1 MLKKI
6 LSVSGK
12 PGLYQMVSQGKNM
25 LIIESLTD
33 KKRIP
38 AYARDKVISLGD
50 IAIYTNE
57 KEVPLYEVLNSV
69 KQKEG
74 GQKVSLELTK
84 ASPDDLRAYLAE
96 VLPDFDRER
105 VYPTDIKRLL
115 TWYNILLGAGIT
127 EYEPQEEKQE
137 KEKEE
142 VKETA
147 EAAVEEPKKAAPK
160 KTARAKSTASTS
172 TATKKQA
179 APKKTT
185 TTATAKAPAAKA
197 TQRTRQK

>member
-57 KEVPLYEVLNSV
+57 KEVPLYEVLSSV

-74 GQKVSLELTK
+74 GQKVSIELSK
-84 ASPDDLRAYLAE
+84 ASPDELRAYLAE

-115 TWYNILLGAGIT
+115 TWYNLLLEAGIT

-137 KEKEE
+137 KKE
-142 VKETA
+142 ETA
-147 EAAVEEPKKAAPK
+147 ETAVEEPKKATPQ
-160 KTARAKSTASTS
+160 KTVRAKSTAAAST
-172 TATKKQA
+172 TAKKQA
-179 APKKTT
+179 TPKK
-185 TTATAKAPAAKA
+185 ATAAKT

>member
-57 KEVPLYEVLNSV
+57 KEVPLYEVLSSV
-69 KQKEG
+69 KQKEN
-74 GQKVSLELTK
+74 GQKVSIELSK
-84 ASPDDLRAYLAE
+84 ASPDELRAYLAE
-96 VLPDFDRER
+96 LLPDFDRER

-115 TWYNILLGAGIT
+115 TWYNLLLEAGIT
-127 EYEPQEEKQE
+127 EYEPQEEKRE
-137 KEKEE
+137 KKE
-142 VKETA
+142 ETA
-147 EAAVEEPKKAAPK
+147 ETAVEEPKKATPQ
-160 KTARAKSTASTS
+160 KTVRAKSTAAAST
-172 TATKKQA
+172 TAKKQA
-179 APKKTT
+179 TPKK
-185 TTATAKAPAAKA
+185 ATAANT

>member
-57 KEVPLYEVLNSV
+57 KEVPLYEVLSSV
-69 KQKEG
+69 KQKEN
-74 GQKVSLELTK
+74 GQKVSIELSK
-84 ASPDDLRAYLAE
+84 ASPDELRAYLAE
-96 VLPDFDRER
+96 LLPDFDRER

-115 TWYNILLGAGIT
+115 TWYNLLLEAGIT

-137 KEKEE
+137 KKE
-142 VKETA
+142 ETA
-147 EAAVEEPKKAAPK
+147 ETAVEEPKKATPQ
-160 KTARAKSTASTS
+160 KTVRAKSTAAAST
-172 TATKKQA
+172 TAKKQA
-179 APKKTT
+179 TPNK
-185 TTATAKAPAAKA
+185 ATAAKT

>member
-57 KEVPLYEVLNSV
+57 KEVPLYEVLSSV
-69 KQKEG
+69 KQKEN
-74 GQKVSLELTK
+74 GQKVSIELSR
-84 ASPDDLRAYLAE
+84 ASPDELRAYLAE
-96 VLPDFDRER
+96 LLPDFDRER

-115 TWYNILLGAGIT
+115 TWYNLLLEAGIT

-137 KEKEE
+137 KKE
-142 VKETA
+142 ETA
-147 EAAVEEPKKAAPK
+147 ETAVEEPKKATPQ
-160 KTARAKSTASTS
+160 KTVRAKSTAAAST
-172 TATKKQA
+172 TAKKQA
-179 APKKTT
+179 TPKK
-185 TTATAKAPAAKA
+185 ATAAKT

>member
-57 KEVPLYEVLNSV
+57 KEVPLYEVLSSV
-69 KQKEG
+69 KQKEN
-74 GQKVSLELTK
+74 GQKVSIELSK
-84 ASPDDLRAYLAE
+84 ASPDELRAYLAE
-96 VLPDFDRER
+96 LLPDFDRER

-115 TWYNILLGAGIT
+115 TWYNLLLEAGIT

-137 KEKEE
+137 KKE
-142 VKETA
+142 ETA
-147 EAAVEEPKKAAPK
+147 EATVEEPKKAAPK
-160 KTARAKSTASTS
+160 KTVRAKSTAAAS
-172 TATKKQA
+172 TAAKKQA
-179 APKKTT
+179 APKKTA
-185 TTATAKAPAAKA
+185 TTATKAPAAKA

>member
-1 MLKKI
+1 
-6 LSVSGK
+6 
-12 PGLYQMVSQGKNM
+12 M

-57 KEVPLYEVLNSV
+57 KEVPLYEVLSSV
-69 KQKEG
+69 KQKEN
-74 GQKVSLELTK
+74 GQKVSIELSK
-84 ASPDDLRAYLAE
+84 ASPDELRAYLAE
-96 VLPDFDRER
+96 LLPDFDRER

-115 TWYNILLGAGIT
+115 TWYNLLLEAGIT

-137 KEKEE
+137 KKE
-142 VKETA
+142 ETA
-147 EAAVEEPKKAAPK
+147 ETAVEEPKKATPQ
-160 KTARAKSTASTS
+160 KTVRAKSTASTS
-172 TATKKQA
+172 AAAKKQA
-179 APKKTT
+179 APKKTA
-185 TTATAKAPAAKA
+185 TTATKAPAAKA

>member
-57 KEVPLYEVLNSV
+57 KEVPLYEVLSSV
-69 KQKEG
+69 KQKEN
-74 GQKVSLELTK
+74 GQKVSIELSK
-84 ASPDDLRAYLAE
+84 ASPDELRAYLAE
-96 VLPDFDRER
+96 LLPDFARER

-115 TWYNILLGAGIT
+115 TWYNLLLEAGIT

-137 KEKEE
+137 KKE
-142 VKETA
+142 ETA
-147 EAAVEEPKKAAPK
+147 ETAVEEPKKATPQ
-160 KTARAKSTASTS
+160 KTVRAKSTAAAST
-172 TATKKQA
+172 TAKKQA
-179 APKKTT
+179 TPKK
-185 TTATAKAPAAKA
+185 ATAAKT

>member
-38 AYARDKVISLGD
+38 AYARDKVIPLGD

-84 ASPDDLRAYLAE
+84 ASPDELRAYLAE

-115 TWYNILLGAGIT
+115 TWYNILLAAGIT

-137 KEKEE
+137 KEEVEE
-142 VKETA
+142 TGES
-147 EAAVEEPKKAAPK
+147 AVEEPKKAAPK
-160 KTARAKSTASTS
+160 KTTRAKSTASTS

>member
-57 KEVPLYEVLNSV
+57 KEVPLYEVLSSV
-69 KQKEG
+69 KQKEN
-74 GQKVSLELTK
+74 GQKVSIELSK
-84 ASPDDLRAYLAE
+84 ASPDELRAYLAE
-96 VLPDFDRER
+96 LLPDFDRER

-115 TWYNILLGAGIT
+115 TWYNLLLEAGIT

-137 KEKEE
+137 KKE
-142 VKETA
+142 ETA
-147 EAAVEEPKKAAPK
+147 ETAVEEPKKATPQ
-160 KTARAKSTASTS
+160 KTVRAKSTAAAST
-172 TATKKQA
+172 TAKKKQA
-179 APKKTT
+179 TPKK
-185 TTATAKAPAAKA
+185 ATAAKT

>member
-57 KEVPLYEVLNSV
+57 KEVPLYEILNSV
-69 KQKEG
+69 KQKEN
-74 GQKVSLELTK
+74 GQKVSIELSK
-84 ASPDDLRAYLAE
+84 ASPDELRAYLAE
-96 VLPDFDRER
+96 LLPDFDRER

-115 TWYNILLGAGIT
+115 TWYNLLLEAGIT

-137 KEKEE
+137 KKE
-142 VKETA
+142 ETA
-147 EAAVEEPKKAAPK
+147 ETAVEEPKKATPQ
-160 KTARAKSTASTS
+160 KTVRAKSTAAAST
-172 TATKKQA
+172 TAKKQA
-179 APKKTT
+179 TPKK
-185 TTATAKAPAAKA
+185 ATAAKT

>member
-57 KEVPLYEVLNSV
+57 KEVPLYEVLSSV
-69 KQKEG
+69 KQKEN
-74 GQKVSLELTK
+74 GQKVSIELSK
-84 ASPDDLRAYLAE
+84 ASPDELRAYLAE
-96 VLPDFDRER
+96 LLPDFDRER

-115 TWYNILLGAGIT
+115 TWYNLLLEAGIT

-137 KEKEE
+137 KKE
-142 VKETA
+142 ETA
-147 EAAVEEPKKAAPK
+147 ETAVEEPKKATPQ
-160 KTARAKSTASTS
+160 KTVRAKSTASTS
-172 TATKKQA
+172 AAAKKQA
-179 APKKTT
+179 APKKTA
-185 TTATAKAPAAKA
+185 TTATKAPAAKA

>member
-127 EYEPQEEKQE
+127 EYEPQEDKPEAAAEEEEKVE
-137 KEKEE
+137 APKEE
-142 VKETA
+142 TKQ
-147 EAAVEEPKKAAPK
+147 AAPK
-160 KTARAKSTASTS
+160 KTTRAKSTAAAS
-172 TATKKQA
+172 TAAKKQA

-185 TTATAKAPAAKA
+185 TTAAKAPAAKA

>member
-57 KEVPLYEVLNSV
+57 KEVPLYEVLSSV
-69 KQKEG
+69 KQKES
-74 GQKVSLELTK
+74 GQKVSIELSK
-84 ASPDDLRAYLAE
+84 ASPDELRAYLAE

-137 KEKEE
+137 KE
-142 VKETA
+142 ETA
-147 EAAVEEPKKAAPK
+147 EATVEEPKKAAPK
-160 KTARAKSTASTS
+160 KTVRAKSTAAAS
-172 TATKKQA
+172 TAAKKQA
-179 APKKTT
+179 APKKTA
-185 TTATAKAPAAKA
+185 TTATKAPAAKA

>member
-57 KEVPLYEVLNSV
+57 KEVPLYEVLSSV
-69 KQKEG
+69 KQKEN
-74 GQKVSLELTK
+74 GQKVSIELSK
-84 ASPDDLRAYLAE
+84 ASPDELCAYLAE
-96 VLPDFDRER
+96 LLPDFDRER

-115 TWYNILLGAGIT
+115 TWYNLLLEAGIT

-137 KEKEE
+137 KKE
-142 VKETA
+142 ETA
-147 EAAVEEPKKAAPK
+147 ETAVEEPKKATPQ
-160 KTARAKSTASTS
+160 KTVRAKSTAAAST
-172 TATKKQA
+172 TAKKQA
-179 APKKTT
+179 TPKK
-185 TTATAKAPAAKA
+185 ATAAKT

>member
-57 KEVPLYEVLNSV
+57 KEVPLYEVLSSV
-69 KQKEG
+69 KQKEN
-74 GQKVSLELTK
+74 GQKVSIELSK
-84 ASPDDLRAYLAE
+84 ASPDELRAYLAE
-96 VLPDFDRER
+96 LLPDFDRER

-115 TWYNILLGAGIT
+115 TWYNLLLEAGIT

-137 KEKEE
+137 KKE
-142 VKETA
+142 ETA
-147 EAAVEEPKKAAPK
+147 ETAVEEPKKATPQ
-160 KTARAKSTASTS
+160 KTVRAKSTAAAST
-172 TATKKQA
+172 TAKQQA
-179 APKKTT
+179 TPKK
-185 TTATAKAPAAKA
+185 ATAAKT

>member
-57 KEVPLYEVLNSV
+57 KEVPLYEVLSSV
-69 KQKEG
+69 KQKEN
-74 GQKVSLELTK
+74 GQKVSIELSK
-84 ASPDDLRAYLAE
+84 ASPDELSAYLAE
-96 VLPDFDRER
+96 LLPDFDRER

-115 TWYNILLGAGIT
+115 TWYNLLLEAGIT

-137 KEKEE
+137 KKE
-142 VKETA
+142 ETA
-147 EAAVEEPKKAAPK
+147 ETAVEEPKKATPQ
-160 KTARAKSTASTS
+160 KTVRAKSTAAAST
-172 TATKKQA
+172 TAKKQA
-179 APKKTT
+179 TPKK
-185 TTATAKAPAAKA
+185 ATAAKT

>member
-12 PGLYQMVSQGKNM
+12 PSLYQMISQEKNM

-57 KEVPLYEVLNSV
+57 KEIPLYEVLSSV

-74 GQKVSLELTK
+74 GQKVSIELSK
-84 ASPDDLRAYLAE
+84 ASPDELRAYLAE
-96 VLPDFDRER
+96 LLPDFDRER

-115 TWYNILLGAGIT
+115 TWYNLLLEAGIT

-137 KEKEE
+137 KKE
-142 VKETA
+142 ETA
-147 EAAVEEPKKAAPK
+147 ETAVEEPKKATPQ
-160 KTARAKSTASTS
+160 KTVRAKSTAAAST
-172 TATKKQA
+172 TAKKQA
-179 APKKTT
+179 TPKK
-185 TTATAKAPAAKA
+185 ATAAKT
-197 TQRTRQK
+197 TQHTQQK

>member
-57 KEVPLYEVLNSV
+57 KEVPLYEVLSSV
-69 KQKEG
+69 KQKEN
-74 GQKVSLELTK
+74 GQKVSIELSK
-84 ASPDDLRAYLAE
+84 ASPDELRAYLAE
-96 VLPDFDRER
+96 LLPDFDRER

-115 TWYNILLGAGIT
+115 TWYNLLLEAGIT

-137 KEKEE
+137 KKE
-142 VKETA
+142 ETA
-147 EAAVEEPKKAAPK
+147 ETAVEEPKKAAPK
-160 KTARAKSTASTS
+160 KTVRAKSTASTS
-172 TATKKQA
+172 AAAKKQA
-179 APKKTT
+179 APKKTA
-185 TTATAKAPAAKA
+185 TTATKAPAAKA

>member
-12 PGLYQMVSQGKNM
+12 PGLYQMVSQGKNV

-57 KEVPLYEVLNSV
+57 KEVPLYEVLSSV
-69 KQKEG
+69 KQKEN
-74 GQKVSLELTK
+74 GQKVSIELSK
-84 ASPDDLRAYLAE
+84 ASPDELRAYLAE
-96 VLPDFDRER
+96 LLPDFDRER

-115 TWYNILLGAGIT
+115 TWYNLLLEAGIT

-137 KEKEE
+137 KKE
-142 VKETA
+142 ETA
-147 EAAVEEPKKAAPK
+147 ETAVEEPKKATPQ
-160 KTARAKSTASTS
+160 KTVRAKSTAAAST
-172 TATKKQA
+172 TAKKQA
-179 APKKTT
+179 TPKK
-185 TTATAKAPAAKA
+185 ATAAKT

>member
-57 KEVPLYEVLNSV
+57 KEVPLYEVLSSV
-69 KQKEG
+69 KQKEN
-74 GQKVSLELTK
+74 GQKVSIELSK
-84 ASPDDLRAYLAE
+84 ASPDELRAYLAE
-96 VLPDFDRER
+96 LLPDFDRER

-115 TWYNILLGAGIT
+115 TWYNLLLEAGIS

-137 KEKEE
+137 KKE
-142 VKETA
+142 ETA
-147 EAAVEEPKKAAPK
+147 ETAVEEPKKATPQ
-160 KTARAKSTASTS
+160 KTVRAKSTAAAST
-172 TATKKQA
+172 TAKKQA
-179 APKKTT
+179 TPKK
-185 TTATAKAPAAKA
+185 ATAAKT

>member
-57 KEVPLYEVLNSV
+57 KEVPLYEVLSSV
-69 KQKEG
+69 KQKEN
-74 GQKVSLELTK
+74 GQKVSIELSK
-84 ASPDDLRAYLAE
+84 ASPDELRAYLAE
-96 VLPDFDRER
+96 LLPDFDRER

-115 TWYNILLGAGIT
+115 TWYNLLLEAGIT

-137 KEKEE
+137 KKE
-142 VKETA
+142 ETA
-147 EAAVEEPKKAAPK
+147 ETAVEEPKKATPQ
-160 KTARAKSTASTS
+160 KTVRAKSTAAAST
-172 TATKKQA
+172 TTKKQA
-179 APKKTT
+179 TPKK
-185 TTATAKAPAAKA
+185 ATAAKT

>member
-57 KEVPLYEVLNSV
+57 KEVPLYEVLSSV
-69 KQKEG
+69 KQKEN
-74 GQKVSLELTK
+74 GQKVSIELSK
-84 ASPDDLRAYLAE
+84 ASPDELRAYLAE
-96 VLPDFDRER
+96 LLPDFDRER

-115 TWYNILLGAGIT
+115 TWYNLLLEAGIT

-137 KEKEE
+137 KKE
-142 VKETA
+142 ETA
-147 EAAVEEPKKAAPK
+147 ETAVEEPKKATPQ
-160 KTARAKSTASTS
+160 KTVRAKSTAAAST
-172 TATKKQA
+172 TAKKQA
-179 APKKTT
+179 TPKK
-185 TTATAKAPAAKA
+185 ATAAKT

>member
-38 AYARDKVISLGD
+38 AYAKDKVISLGN

-57 KEVPLYEVLNSV
+57 KEIPLYKVLSSV

-74 GQKVSLELTK
+74 GQKVLIELSK
-84 ASPDDLRAYLAE
+84 ASLDELQIGRAH
-96 VLPDFDRER
+96 V
-105 VYPTDIKRLL
+105 
-115 TWYNILLGAGIT
+115 
-127 EYEPQEEKQE
+127 
-137 KEKEE
+137 
-142 VKETA
+142 
-147 EAAVEEPKKAAPK
+147 
-160 KTARAKSTASTS
+160 
-172 TATKKQA
+172 
-179 APKKTT
+179 
-185 TTATAKAPAAKA
+185 
-197 TQRTRQK
+197 

>member
-84 ASPDDLRAYLAE
+84 ASPDELRAYLAE

-115 TWYNILLGAGIT
+115 TWYNILLAAGIT

-137 KEKEE
+137 KEEVEE
-142 VKETA
+142 TGES
-147 EAAVEEPKKAAPK
+147 AVEEPKKAAPK
-160 KTARAKSTASTS
+160 KTTRAKSTASTS
-172 TATKKQA
+172 TAAKKQA

>member
-57 KEVPLYEVLNSV
+57 KEVPLYEVLSSV
-69 KQKEG
+69 KQKEN
-74 GQKVSLELTK
+74 GQKVSIELSK
-84 ASPDDLRAYLAE
+84 ASPDELRAYLAE
-96 VLPDFDRER
+96 LLPDFDRER

-115 TWYNILLGAGIT
+115 TWYNLLLEAGIT

-137 KEKEE
+137 KKE
-142 VKETA
+142 ETA
-147 EAAVEEPKKAAPK
+147 ETAVEEPKKAAPQ
-160 KTARAKSTASTS
+160 KTVRAKSTAAAST
-172 TATKKQA
+172 TAKKQA
-179 APKKTT
+179 TPKK
-185 TTATAKAPAAKA
+185 ATAAKT

>member
-57 KEVPLYEVLNSV
+57 KEVPLYEVLSSV
-69 KQKEG
+69 KQKEN
-74 GQKVSLELTK
+74 GQKVSIELSK
-84 ASPDDLRAYLAE
+84 ASPDELRAYLAE
-96 VLPDFDRER
+96 LLPDFDRER

-115 TWYNILLGAGIT
+115 TWYNLLLEAGIT

-137 KEKEE
+137 KKE
-142 VKETA
+142 ETA
-147 EAAVEEPKKAAPK
+147 ETAVEEPKKATPQ
-160 KTARAKSTASTS
+160 KTVRAKSTAAAS
-172 TATKKQA
+172 TAAKKQA
-179 APKKTT
+179 APKKTV
-185 TTATAKAPAAKA
+185 TTATKATKAPAAKA

>member
-57 KEVPLYEVLNSV
+57 KEVPLYEVLSSV

-74 GQKVSLELTK
+74 GQKVSIELSK
-84 ASPDDLRAYLAE
+84 ASPDELRAYLAE
-96 VLPDFDRER
+96 LLPDFDRER

-115 TWYNILLGAGIT
+115 TWYNLLLEAGIT

-137 KEKEE
+137 KKE
-142 VKETA
+142 ETA
-147 EAAVEEPKKAAPK
+147 ETAVEEPKKATPQ
-160 KTARAKSTASTS
+160 KTVRAKSTAAAST
-172 TATKKQA
+172 TAKKQA
-179 APKKTT
+179 TPKK
-185 TTATAKAPAAKA
+185 ATAAKT